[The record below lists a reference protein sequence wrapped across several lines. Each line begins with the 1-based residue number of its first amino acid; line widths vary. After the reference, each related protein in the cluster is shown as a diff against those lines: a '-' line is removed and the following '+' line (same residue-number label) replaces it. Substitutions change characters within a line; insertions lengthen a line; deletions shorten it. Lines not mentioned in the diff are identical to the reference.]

1 MKETDYIK
9 LDKYV
14 KIFKIC
20 QAYNIKSYQT
30 LINFMVN
37 YEPHEYN
44 NIVGADEDTSL
55 WIFKKEWCPLLKFII
70 EKRQI
75 FIDYFKN

>member
-1 MKETDYIK
+1 MTETSYIK

-20 QAYNIKSYQT
+20 QAYNIKNYQT
-30 LINFMVN
+30 LINFIVN
-37 YEPHEYN
+37 YEPHDPDD
-44 NIVGADEDTSL
+44 IVGTEEDTSL
-55 WIFKKEWCPLLKFII
+55 WIFKREWCLLLEFVI
-70 EKRQI
+70 EKRQV